1 MPLPTGRSAAA
12 LLATVSLALGAQACG
27 EDDEPAADVTATT
40 ETQTTEP
47 AGTGAEQPAG
57 DRPADKQLE
66 ALLAAPQRFRGQR
79 VTVTGEIDGA
89 ARAPGAFRL
98 DRPRDDLGIIVL
110 ATEEATGL
118 STLTAG
124 DTVTVEGEVLEV
136 TPDLEDKKDFLFETA
151 SGGTRVRDEIDTP
164 FVVAA
169 DRVTA
174 GG

>member
-1 MPLPTGRSAAA
+1 MPIPTGRSAAA
-12 LLATVSLALGAQACG
+12 LLATASLALGAQACG
-27 EDDEPAADVTATT
+27 EDDEPAADVTKTT
-40 ETQTTEP
+40 ETQTTE

-98 DRPRDDLGIIVL
+98 DRPRGDRGIVVL

-118 STLTAG
+118 SRLTAG

-136 TPDLEDKKDFLFETA
+136 TPGLEDAKDFLFETA